1 VTLSYTI
8 TTLGCKV
15 NRYESEAMGEALEA
29 RGWRPCGTEAGADLF
44 IVNTCTVTGKAA
56 AQSRQA
62 IRKAIRAHDRATMVV
77 TGCGAQRDPEGLA
90 AIPGVD
96 YVVGNSFKADVA
108 RILPHTRRSS
118 PDIRVADI
126 RRVRRFQ
133 DLPIT
138 RFGDRTRSFVKIQ
151 DGCDAF
157 CSYCIVPYV
166 RGPSRS
172 LASATVRERLGDLQA
187 AGYAEAV
194 LCGIHLGRYGQDLT
208 PATSLLEL
216 LRSVDRLPAAPRLRL
231 SSIEPLELS
240 DPLIDHVARSPR
252 LCPHFHIPLQ
262 SGDDAILAAMHRPY
276 DTAYVAG
283 LVDRITRTLP
293 EAAVGMDVL
302 VGFPGET
309 PEAFERTCALIRR
322 LPVSYLHVFPYS
334 PREGTAAAALPDPVP
349 PSIIKQRC
357 TYLRRLGAEKRKAF
371 YQACVGRTGQVIFE
385 EQRDRVTGRLK
396 GFTDNYIPV
405 IMEGRVDRCGR
416 ITEVRLDRIE
426 KNRMVAKAL
435 S

>member
-1 VTLSYTI
+1 
-8 TTLGCKV
+8 
-15 NRYESEAMGEALEA
+15 M
-29 RGWRPCGTEAGADLF
+29 
-44 IVNTCTVTGKAA
+44 
-56 AQSRQA
+56 
-62 IRKAIRAHDRATMVV
+62 
-77 TGCGAQRDPEGLA
+77 
-90 AIPGVD
+90 
-96 YVVGNSFKADVA
+96 
-108 RILPHTRRSS
+108 
-118 PDIRVADI
+118 
-126 RRVRRFQ
+126 
-133 DLPIT
+133 
-138 RFGDRTRSFVKIQ
+138 
-151 DGCDAF
+151 
-157 CSYCIVPYV
+157 
-166 RGPSRS
+166 
-172 LASATVRERLGDLQA
+172 
-187 AGYAEAV
+187 
-194 LCGIHLGRYGQDLT
+194 
-208 PATSLLEL
+208 
-216 LRSVDRLPAAPRLRL
+216 DRLPAAPRLRL

>member
-1 VTLSYTI
+1 MTPTYTI

-29 RGWRPCGTEAGADLF
+29 RGWRPCGTKTRADLLV
-44 IVNTCTVTGKAA
+44 VNTCTVTGKAA

-77 TGCGAQRDPEGLA
+77 TGCGAQRDPQRLA

-108 RILPHTRRSS
+108 RISPHTRHS
-118 PDIRVADI
+118 PPEIRVADI

-138 RFGDRTRSFVKIQ
+138 RFGDRTRCFVKIQ

-172 LASATVRERLGDLQA
+172 LASATVHERLGDLQA

-194 LCGIHLGRYGQDLT
+194 LCGIHLGHYGQDLT
-208 PATSLLEL
+208 PATSLLQL
-216 LRSVDRLPAAPRLRL
+216 LRSVDRLPRAPRLRL

-240 DPLIDHVARSPR
+240 ESLIDHVARSRR

-262 SGDDAILAAMHRPY
+262 SGDDAILSAMHRPY
-276 DTAYVAG
+276 DTAYVAW
-283 LVDRITRTLP
+283 LVDRIKRTLP
-293 EAAVGMDVL
+293 DAAVGMDVL

-334 PREGTAAAALPDPVP
+334 HRQGTAAAALPDPVP

-357 TYLRRLGAEKRKAF
+357 TLLRKLGAEKRKAF
-371 YQACVGRTGQVIFE
+371 YHAAIGSTGQVVFE
-385 EQRDRVTGRLK
+385 EQRDRITGRLK
-396 GFTDNYIPV
+396 GFTGNYIPV
-405 IMEGRVDRCGR
+405 IMEGRVGRCGR

-426 KNRMVAKAL
+426 KNRVVAKPL